1 MPTPETPCNAFK
13 VLTSEQWAQFERDG
27 VFLGA
32 PVDLADGFIHM
43 STAEQLDE
51 TLIKHFHGQTD
62 LIVAEIRLADF
73 GDDLEWEVSRGGAQ
87 FPHLYAALPFTAVVA
102 VVQHR

>member
-1 MPTPETPCNAFK
+1 MPTLQPPCNAFK
-13 VLTSEQWAQFERDG
+13 VLTAEQWAQFKRDG
-27 VFLGA
+27 AFLGA

-73 GDDLEWEVSRGGAQ
+73 GNDLKWEVSRGGAH
-87 FPHLYAALPFTAVVA
+87 FPHLYAALPLAAVVA
-102 VVQHR
+102 VAQHH